1 MTGYKKCQV
10 QAGVLKSFFSCSLG
24 LLSVKTV
31 LSDGKEGI
39 AFAPNRKEMVDFIN
53 SIGFTLTN
61 AQKRVWE
68 EIEKDMESNRVMNR
82 LVQGMWA
89 PARRL
94 LRLCAG

>member
-1 MTGYKKCQV
+1 MPGTGWC
-10 QAGVLKSFFSCSLG
+10 LKSFFSCSLDFLASRLYFPTEKKV
-24 LLSVKTV
+24 LL
-31 LSDGKEGI
+31 
-39 AFAPNRKEMVDFIN
+39 FAPNRKEMVDFIN

-94 LRLCAG
+94 LRLWRWLKR